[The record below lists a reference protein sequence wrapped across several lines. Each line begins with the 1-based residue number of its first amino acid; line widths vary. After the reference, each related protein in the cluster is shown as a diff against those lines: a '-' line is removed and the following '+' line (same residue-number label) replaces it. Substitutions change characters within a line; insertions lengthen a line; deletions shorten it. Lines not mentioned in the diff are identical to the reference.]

1 MYIAAWLVAFVVLI
15 VIELLTM
22 GLTTIWFAGGALI
35 ALLMAFLGFNLVVQM
50 VVFLLISGIL
60 LVMTRPIAMKYFNKD
75 RQRTNAESLLGQT
88 ALVLEEIDN
97 IHGTGKVEVNG
108 MEWTARSKDEQTI
121 IQKDVTVRIEDIQG
135 VKLIVTENSGL

>member
-35 ALLMAFLGFNLVVQM
+35 ALLMACLGFNLVVQM
-50 VVFLLISGIL
+50 IVFLLISGIL

-121 IQKDVTVRIEDIQG
+121 IQKDVTVRIEEIQG
-135 VKLIVTENSGL
+135 VKLIVTENSEL